1 VQLVIDT
8 REQLPLDFRIGKVI
22 ESVSYHALKTG
33 DYSIIGYE
41 DKIAIERKNPNDL
54 FGSVGK
60 NHKRFQRELDRATS
74 FDYFAILV
82 EQPFNVILTKDFE
95 GSHFSKMRGDV
106 VIKIL
111 YTLKFKYGIDVIFCN
126 GRKEAKNIIKNIFMA
141 YLKDGAK
148 GNN

>member
-1 VQLVIDT
+1 MKLVIDT
-8 REQLPLDFRIGKVI
+8 REQLPLTFRKSKVI
-22 ESVSYHALKTG
+22 ESVTFQALKTG
-33 DYSIIGYE
+33 DYSIEGYE
-41 DKIAIERKNPNDL
+41 DKIAIERKNPLDL

-60 NHKRFQRELDRATS
+60 NHKRFRKELDRATE

-82 EQPFNVILTKDFE
+82 ERPFNEILKKDFE
-95 GSHFSKMRGDV
+95 GSHYSKMRGDV

-126 GRKEAKNIIKNIFMA
+126 GRNEAKNIIKNIFMA